1 MPQPDQ
7 TLAAIDALHARKRPV
22 YARLDA
28 DQTYAMLAAV
38 QAARILTDAAALTS
52 QAGTDVDAAW
62 ARNGRPFWP
71 PPSVSADPMLPTPP
85 APAGRAGRDRDGLG
99 RG

>member
-22 YARLDA
+22 YAELDT
-28 DQTYAMLAAV
+28 DPTHAMLAAV
-38 QAARILTDAAALTS
+38 QAARILSDATVLTS
-52 QAGTDVDAAW
+52 QAGADVDAAW
-62 ARNGRPFWP
+62 ARNGRPVCP
-71 PPSVSADPMLPTPP
+71 PPLRSANRTLPTPP
-85 APAGRAGRDRDGLG
+85 GPVVRAGRDWDGLG